1 MRFRQLICISIAVVC
16 VLASWSSSTRAG
28 EPVDL
33 SGRWRG
39 TWLSC
44 QTGHHGVLCARF
56 QKVNDTCYRVHFTG
70 TFWVAI
76 PFRFTVNLAA
86 TEQADGSVILSGSPR
101 LPFFGTFNFAALATD
116 RDFQATYS
124 TSRDDGHFTM
134 HR

>member
-1 MRFRQLICISIAVVC
+1 MRRCELVRSSLAVVC
-16 VLASWSSSTRAG
+16 VLSGLASCAKAG

-33 SGRWRG
+33 SGKWRG
-39 TWLSC
+39 EWVSC

-56 QKVNDTCYRVHFTG
+56 RKINDTCYRVHFSG

-86 TEQADGSVILSGSPR
+86 AEQTDGTVVLSGSPH
-101 LPFFGTFNFAALATD
+101 LPLFGTFHLAAVATD
-116 RDFQATYS
+116 CEFQATYS
-124 TSRDDGHFTM
+124 TSRDDGRFTL